1 MPPYIIRAR
10 DTFVLVERTSETD
23 RRGKE
28 EEGGE
33 KKKKKNGWK
42 SCKKLITDCFVEQTT
57 NALRFFLRFHAR
69 SRNETFI
76 TRRGDTPR
84 SFVVEI
90 FKRTVF
96 FFFFF
101 FSLK

>member
-33 KKKKKNGWK
+33 QKKKKWMEIVQEANYRLFRRADDERA
-42 SCKKLITDCFVEQTT
+42 SL
-57 NALRFFLRFHAR
+57 FFA
-69 SRNETFI
+69 I
-76 TRRGDTPR
+76 PR
-84 SFVVEI
+84 SFE
-90 FKRTVF
+90 KRDVYYETRRY
-96 FFFFF
+96 
-101 FSLK
+101 SAILRR

>member
-57 NALRFFLRFHAR
+57 NALRFFFRFHAR
-69 SRNETFI
+69 SINDTFI
-76 TRRGDTPR
+76 TIRGYTPR
-84 SFVVEI
+84 SFVV
-90 FKRTVF
+90 
-96 FFFFF
+96 
-101 FSLK
+101 

>member
-33 KKKKKNGWK
+33 KKKKKMDGN
-42 SCKKLITDCFVEQTT
+42 
-57 NALRFFLRFHAR
+57 RAR
-69 SRNETFI
+69 S
-76 TRRGDTPR
+76 
-84 SFVVEI
+84 
-90 FKRTVF
+90 
-96 FFFFF
+96 
-101 FSLK
+101 